1 MKLSELL
8 VELKNG
14 GKFPQPI
21 IKELNKIAYFNTL
34 IEWCLTEE
42 DGFKMVN
49 YRLKNVYE
57 LIFALES
64 FYAIELDAILD
75 EKGDVSLELMLNV
88 IDELNELIIDADN
101 IILRRDGIIEVLRN
115 VEIYLAKYC
124 KNANSMQ
131 AVVKDGIEKLIAK
144 IPSEKAMKKI
154 LKDLPKAIQSI
165 SPDASNLL
173 LSLGRANEN
182 NRR

>member
-14 GKFPQPI
+14 GKFPQPT

-75 EKGDVSLELMLNV
+75 EEGNVSLELMLNV
-88 IDELNELIIDADN
+88 IDELNELIIDAN
-101 IILRRDGIIEVLRN
+101 NVILRRDGIREVLCN
-115 VEIYLAKYC
+115 VDIYLAKYC

-144 IPSEKAMKKI
+144 IPDIDSKQIDKWMKQ
-154 LKDLPKAIQSI
+154 LPKALDKL
-165 SPDASNLL
+165 SP
-173 LSLGRANEN
+173 EN
-182 NRR
+182 KEIIKKVIDNAK